1 MTVLSL
7 FRPARPVPAEHRANF
22 FHLYLDIAWYGIL
35 SGSAISFLAV
45 FATRQGADA
54 LQIGLLSAAPAI
66 VNLIFTLPAG
76 HWLQHRPINRTVF
89 WTAVWQ
95 RLFYLPWLFLP
106 LFLAPQG
113 QIWTLLTLILLMSI
127 PGTALAVGFNALF
140 AATVPPE
147 WRGHV
152 AGIRNA
158 LLSLVFVLT
167 SLLCGFILDVL
178 PFPLGYQV
186 VFGIGFIGAVMSTY
200 HLWYI
205 RTRPEDEYRPRAGRS
220 LGDLARPG
228 LMRPWGDGW
237 RTAVGLRF
245 LTRGQGR
252 PLLQLN
258 VLSSPFGRIILLLFA
273 FHLSQYLAIP
283 LFPLYWVNQL
293 HLTDQEISLG
303 TAVFYLAVL
312 LGSTQLAR
320 LTHRLGHKRLLAI
333 GILGMSLYPALTA
346 ATWEL
351 GLFLITSVVGGLAWS
366 LVGGAA
372 SNYILE
378 RIPEDKR
385 PAYLAWYNLAL
396 NAAVLLGSLGGPL
409 VADSLGLAITLVMAA
424 VSRLLAGLAL
434 WRWG

>member
-7 FRPARPVPAEHRANF
+7 FRPARPVPVEHRANF

-76 HWLQHRPINRTVF
+76 HWLQHRPMNRTVF

-152 AGIRNA
+152 AGLRNA
-158 LLSLVFVLT
+158 LLSLIFVLT

-186 VFGIGFIGAVMSTY
+186 VFGIGFIGAIMSTY
-200 HLWYI
+200 HLWFI
-205 RTRPEDEYRPRAGRS
+205 RPQPEDEHRPRSGRS

-228 LMRPWGDGW
+228 LMRAWGDGL

-245 LTRGQGR
+245 LTRSQGR

-258 VLSSPFGRIILLLFA
+258 VSS
-273 FHLSQYLAIP
+273 Q
-283 LFPLYWVNQL
+283 
-293 HLTDQEISLG
+293 
-303 TAVFYLAVL
+303 
-312 LGSTQLAR
+312 
-320 LTHRLGHKRLLAI
+320 
-333 GILGMSLYPALTA
+333 
-346 ATWEL
+346 
-351 GLFLITSVVGGLAWS
+351 
-366 LVGGAA
+366 
-372 SNYILE
+372 
-378 RIPEDKR
+378 
-385 PAYLAWYNLAL
+385 
-396 NAAVLLGSLGGPL
+396 
-409 VADSLGLAITLVMAA
+409 
-424 VSRLLAGLAL
+424 
-434 WRWG
+434 